1 MEHTEHRKSGRGVA
15 WLWMILALIM
25 MAGFLTWLGVE
36 SKPTEVT
43 VQTNDE
49 GITPAEAA
57 APLIPLDT
65 FSLHPEQYLGQTI
78 RLPAVQAQSSL
89 GKEAYWLDMPSQVP
103 FLLKADSALVASG
116 SFTMETGTSYYVMGR
131 VLAMDDSVLSAWE
144 ASGAIQGE
152 GERMQAEF
160 ATDFIEASIVRPV
173 NGQSGTPGAGQDGS
187 GAAQGQQQ

>member
-1 MEHTEHRKSGRGVA
+1 MAHTEHRKSGRGVA
-15 WLWMILALIM
+15 WLWMILSLIM
-25 MAGFLTWLGVE
+25 MAGFMTWLGVE

-49 GITPAEAA
+49 GTTPAEAA

-78 RLPAVQAQSSL
+78 RLQNVQAQSSL

-103 FLLKADSALVASG
+103 FLLKADSALAASG
-116 SFTMETGTSYYVMGR
+116 DFTMETGTSYYVMGR

>member
-1 MEHTEHRKSGRGVA
+1 
-15 WLWMILALIM
+15 MI
-25 MAGFLTWLGVE
+25 AGFMTWLGVE

-43 VQTNDE
+43 VQTSDE
-49 GITPAEAA
+49 GISPEEAGV
-57 APLIPLDT
+57 PLIPLDT
-65 FSLHPEQYLGQTI
+65 FSLHPEQYLGQRV
-78 RLPAVQAQSSL
+78 RLQNVQAQSSL

-103 FLLKADSALVASG
+103 FLLKADSSLVASG
-116 SFTMETGTSYYVMGR
+116 DFTMETGTSYYVMGR

-173 NGQSGTPGAGQDGS
+173 SGQCGTPGAGQDSS